1 MLEDLKSFYAKMFT
15 YRGEAVAREVYN
27 PLVVS
32 VAVGIFFA
40 IGNSFASGYVT
51 KWIVGVAT
59 VVWGVATLLSLWAVG
74 VRRVTWL
81 RRPVAVLVI
90 AALCAVCGAG
100 LWLYGFGVPS
110 LLGGVLRP
118 FWGYVGVGL
127 LALGAV
133 VWCVTVLP
141 SKGMTSAQSGGQA
154 HRGSRKPSQSKA
166 PRHVVAK
173 QADKGRHTARSTEQV
188 EAQQFTGQTAGQASS
203 QTGYSTQSTGQ
214 VGYSNQVGHSTQSEY
229 SSNSGL
235 LTL

>member
-32 VAVGIFFA
+32 VALGIFFA

-59 VVWGVATLLSLWAVG
+59 VVWGVATLLSLWAIG

-90 AALCAVCGAG
+90 AALCAVCGLS
-100 LWLYGFGVPS
+100 LWFYGFGVPS

-118 FWGYVGVGL
+118 FWGYLGVVVLAVGV
-127 LALGAV
+127 V
-133 VWCVTVLP
+133 VWLAWVLP
-141 SKGMTSAQSGGQA
+141 SAGAQGARSGRKAG
-154 HRGSRKPSQSKA
+154 RKPSGKPSGKPSRAKTSKHGAPKETNKGKHLNNHA
-166 PRHVVAK
+166 PRSIASNGAAS
-173 QADKGRHTARSTEQV
+173 QS
-188 EAQQFTGQTAGQASS
+188 AGQSENGLVESAKGSAPVHS
-203 QTGYSTQSTGQ
+203 GTTQGINNG
-214 VGYSNQVGHSTQSEY
+214 V
-229 SSNSGL
+229 

>member
-59 VVWGVATLLSLWAVG
+59 VVWGVATLLSLWAIG

-90 AALCAVCGAG
+90 AALCAVCGLS
-100 LWLYGFGVPS
+100 LWFYGFGVPS

-118 FWGYVGVGL
+118 FWGYLGVVVLAVGV
-127 LALGAV
+127 V
-133 VWCVTVLP
+133 VWLAWVLP
-141 SKGMTSAQSGGQA
+141 SAGAQGARSGRKAG
-154 HRGSRKPSQSKA
+154 RKPSGKPSRAKTSKHGAPKETNKGKHLNNHA
-166 PRHVVAK
+166 PRSITSNGAAS
-173 QADKGRHTARSTEQV
+173 QS
-188 EAQQFTGQTAGQASS
+188 AGQSENGLVESAKGSAPVHSGTS
-203 QTGYSTQSTGQ
+203 QGINNG
-214 VGYSNQVGHSTQSEY
+214 V
-229 SSNSGL
+229 

>member
-15 YRGEAVAREVYN
+15 YRGEAVAREVCN

-32 VAVGIFFA
+32 TAVGIFFA

-59 VVWGVATLLSLWAVG
+59 VVWGVATLLSLWAIG

-90 AALCAVCGAG
+90 AALCAVCGLS
-100 LWLYGFGVPS
+100 LWFYGFGVPS

-118 FWGYVGVGL
+118 FWGYLGVVVLAVGV
-127 LALGAV
+127 V
-133 VWCVTVLP
+133 VWLAWVLP
-141 SKGMTSAQSGGQA
+141 SAGAQGARSGRRAG
-154 HRGSRKPSQSKA
+154 RKPSGKPSRAKTSKHGAPKETNKGKHLNNRA
-166 PRHVVAK
+166 PRSIASNGAAS
-173 QADKGRHTARSTEQV
+173 QS
-188 EAQQFTGQTAGQASS
+188 AGQSENGLVESTKGSAPVHSGTS
-203 QTGYSTQSTGQ
+203 QGINNG
-214 VGYSNQVGHSTQSEY
+214 V
-229 SSNSGL
+229 

>member
-51 KWIVGVAT
+51 KWIVSVAT

-90 AALCAVCGAG
+90 AALCAVLGVS
-100 LWLYGFGVPS
+100 LWVYGFGVS
-110 LLGGVLRP
+110 WLLGGVIRR
-118 FWGYVGVGL
+118 FWGYAGVGL

-133 VWCVTVLP
+133 VWLAWVLP
-141 SKGMTSAQSGGQA
+141 SAGA
-154 HRGSRKPSQSKA
+154 RGAGSVSKAGHKPSRAKTSKHGAPKESNKGKRLSNHA
-166 PRHVVAK
+166 PRSIASNGAVSQSA
-173 QADKGRHTARSTEQV
+173 
-188 EAQQFTGQTAGQASS
+188 GQTEDGLVESSKGSAS
-203 QTGYSTQSTGQ
+203 
-214 VGYSNQVGHSTQSEY
+214 VHSGTTRGIH
-229 SSNSGL
+229 NGV

>member
-59 VVWGVATLLSLWAVG
+59 VVWGVATLLSLWAIG

-90 AALCAVCGAG
+90 AALCAVCGLS
-100 LWLYGFGVPS
+100 LWFYGFGVPS

-118 FWGYVGVGL
+118 FWGYLGVVVLAVGV
-127 LALGAV
+127 V
-133 VWCVTVLP
+133 VWLAWVLP
-141 SKGMTSAQSGGQA
+141 SAGAQGARSGRKAG
-154 HRGSRKPSQSKA
+154 RKPSGKPSRAKTSKHGAPKETNKGKHLNNHA
-166 PRHVVAK
+166 PRSIASNGATS
-173 QADKGRHTARSTEQV
+173 QS
-188 EAQQFTGQTAGQASS
+188 AGQSEDGLVESAKGSAPVHSGTS
-203 QTGYSTQSTGQ
+203 QGINNG
-214 VGYSNQVGHSTQSEY
+214 V
-229 SSNSGL
+229 

>member
-32 VAVGIFFA
+32 VTVGIFFA

-59 VVWGVATLLSLWAVG
+59 VVWGVATLLSLWAIG

-90 AALCAVCGAG
+90 AALCAVCGLS
-100 LWLYGFGVPS
+100 LWFYGFGVPS

-118 FWGYVGVGL
+118 FWGYLGVVVLAVGV
-127 LALGAV
+127 V
-133 VWCVTVLP
+133 VWLAWVLP
-141 SKGMTSAQSGGQA
+141 SAGAQGARSGRSGKPS
-154 HRGSRKPSQSKA
+154 GKPSRKPSRAKTSKHGAPKETNKGKHLNNHA
-166 PRHVVAK
+166 PRSIVSNGAAS
-173 QADKGRHTARSTEQV
+173 QS
-188 EAQQFTGQTAGQASS
+188 AGQSEDGLVESAKGSAPVHSGTS
-203 QTGYSTQSTGQ
+203 QGINNG
-214 VGYSNQVGHSTQSEY
+214 V
-229 SSNSGL
+229 

>member
-15 YRGEAVAREVYN
+15 YRGEVVAREVYN

-81 RRPVAVLVI
+81 RRSVAVLVI
-90 AALCAVCGAG
+90 AALCAVLGVS
-100 LWLYGFGVPS
+100 LWVYGFGVS
-110 LLGGVLRP
+110 RLLGGIIRR

-133 VWCVTVLP
+133 VWLTWVLP
-141 SKGMTSAQSGGQA
+141 SAGA
-154 HRGSRKPSQSKA
+154 RGAGSVSRAGRKPSRAKTPKHGAPKEANKGKHLSNHDPRSIASNGAASQSA
-166 PRHVVAK
+166 
-173 QADKGRHTARSTEQV
+173 
-188 EAQQFTGQTAGQASS
+188 GQTKDGLMGSS
-203 QTGYSTQSTGQ
+203 KGSAPVHTGTTQGINNG
-214 VGYSNQVGHSTQSEY
+214 V
-229 SSNSGL
+229 

>member
-51 KWIVGVAT
+51 KWIIGVAT

-81 RRPVAVLVI
+81 RRSVVVLVI
-90 AALCAVCGAG
+90 AALCAVCGLS
-100 LWLYGFGVPS
+100 LWFYGFGVPS

-118 FWGYVGVGL
+118 FWGYLGVVA
-127 LALGAV
+127 LAFGV
-133 VWCVTVLP
+133 VLWLAWVLP
-141 SKGMTSAQSGGQA
+141 SAGAQGVKSGRKAG
-154 HRGSRKPSQSKA
+154 RKPSRAKTSKHGASKEANKGKHLSNHA
-166 PRHVVAK
+166 PRSIASNGAVSQSA
-173 QADKGRHTARSTEQV
+173 
-188 EAQQFTGQTAGQASS
+188 GQTKDGLVESAKGSAPVHS
-203 QTGYSTQSTGQ
+203 GATQGINNG
-214 VGYSNQVGHSTQSEY
+214 V
-229 SSNSGL
+229 

>member
-59 VVWGVATLLSLWAVG
+59 VVWGVATLLSLWAIG

-90 AALCAVCGAG
+90 AALCAVCGLS
-100 LWLYGFGVPS
+100 LWFYGFGVPS

-118 FWGYVGVGL
+118 FWGYLGVVVLAVGV
-127 LALGAV
+127 V
-133 VWCVTVLP
+133 VWLAWVLP
-141 SKGMTSAQSGGQA
+141 SAGVRGARSGRKAG
-154 HRGSRKPSQSKA
+154 RKPSRAKASKHGAPKETNKGKHLNNRA
-166 PRHVVAK
+166 PRSIASNGAAS
-173 QADKGRHTARSTEQV
+173 QSAGQV
-188 EAQQFTGQTAGQASS
+188 EDGLVESTKGSAPVHSGAS
-203 QTGYSTQSTGQ
+203 QGINNG
-214 VGYSNQVGHSTQSEY
+214 V
-229 SSNSGL
+229 

>member
-59 VVWGVATLLSLWAVG
+59 VVWGVATLLSLWAIG

-81 RRPVAVLVI
+81 RRPVAGLVI
-90 AALCAVCGAG
+90 AALCAVCGLS
-100 LWLYGFGVPS
+100 LWFYGFGVPS

-118 FWGYVGVGL
+118 FWGYLGVVVLAVGV
-127 LALGAV
+127 V
-133 VWCVTVLP
+133 VWLAWVLP
-141 SKGMTSAQSGGQA
+141 SAGARGARSGRKAG
-154 HRGSRKPSQSKA
+154 RKPNGKPSRAKTSKHGAPKETNKGKHLNNRAPRSIASNGATSQS
-166 PRHVVAK
+166 
-173 QADKGRHTARSTEQV
+173 
-188 EAQQFTGQTAGQASS
+188 AGQSEDGLVESAKGSAPVHSGTS
-203 QTGYSTQSTGQ
+203 QGINNG
-214 VGYSNQVGHSTQSEY
+214 V
-229 SSNSGL
+229 

>member
-32 VAVGIFFA
+32 VALGIFFA

-59 VVWGVATLLSLWAVG
+59 VVWGVATLLSLWAIG

-90 AALCAVCGAG
+90 AALCAVCGLS
-100 LWLYGFGVPS
+100 LWFYGFGVPS

-118 FWGYVGVGL
+118 FWGYLGVVVLAVGV
-127 LALGAV
+127 V
-133 VWCVTVLP
+133 VWLAWVLP
-141 SKGMTSAQSGGQA
+141 SAGAQGARSGRKAG
-154 HRGSRKPSQSKA
+154 RKPSGKPSRAKTSKHGA
-166 PRHVVAK
+166 PRETN
-173 QADKGRHTARSTEQV
+173 KGKHLNNRAPRSITSNGAASQSAGQV
-188 EAQQFTGQTAGQASS
+188 EDDLVESAKGSAPVHSGTS
-203 QTGYSTQSTGQ
+203 QGINNG
-214 VGYSNQVGHSTQSEY
+214 V
-229 SSNSGL
+229 

>member
-51 KWIVGVAT
+51 KWIIGVAT
-59 VVWGVATLLSLWAVG
+59 VVWGVATLLSLWAIG

-90 AALCAVCGAG
+90 AALCAVCGLS
-100 LWLYGFGVPS
+100 LWFYGFGVPS

-118 FWGYVGVGL
+118 FWGYLGVVVLAVGV
-127 LALGAV
+127 V
-133 VWCVTVLP
+133 VWLAWVLP
-141 SKGMTSAQSGGQA
+141 SAGAQGARSGRKAG
-154 HRGSRKPSQSKA
+154 RKPSRKPSGKPSRAKTSKHGAPKETNKGKHLNNRA
-166 PRHVVAK
+166 PRSITSNGAAS
-173 QADKGRHTARSTEQV
+173 QS
-188 EAQQFTGQTAGQASS
+188 AGQSEDGLVESTKGSAPIHSGTS
-203 QTGYSTQSTGQ
+203 QGINNG
-214 VGYSNQVGHSTQSEY
+214 V
-229 SSNSGL
+229 

>member
-32 VAVGIFFA
+32 VALGIFFA

-59 VVWGVATLLSLWAVG
+59 VVWGVATLLSLWAIG

-90 AALCAVCGAG
+90 AALCAVCGLS
-100 LWLYGFGVPS
+100 LWVYGFGVPA
-110 LLGGVLRP
+110 LLGGVLHP
-118 FWGYVGVGL
+118 FWGYLGVVVLAVGV
-127 LALGAV
+127 V
-133 VWCVTVLP
+133 VWLAWVLP
-141 SKGMTSAQSGGQA
+141 SAGAGAQGARSGRRAG
-154 HRGSRKPSQSKA
+154 RKPSRAKTSKHGAPKETNKGKHLNNRA
-166 PRHVVAK
+166 PRSIASNGAAS
-173 QADKGRHTARSTEQV
+173 QS
-188 EAQQFTGQTAGQASS
+188 AGQSENGLVESAKGSVPVHSGTS
-203 QTGYSTQSTGQ
+203 QGINNG
-214 VGYSNQVGHSTQSEY
+214 V
-229 SSNSGL
+229 

>member
-51 KWIVGVAT
+51 KWIIGVAT
-59 VVWGVATLLSLWAVG
+59 VVWGVATLLSLWAIG

-90 AALCAVCGAG
+90 AALCAVCGLS
-100 LWLYGFGVPS
+100 LWFYGFGVPS

-118 FWGYVGVGL
+118 FWGYLGVVVLAVGV
-127 LALGAV
+127 V
-133 VWCVTVLP
+133 VWLAWVLP
-141 SKGMTSAQSGGQA
+141 SAGAQGARSGRKAG
-154 HRGSRKPSQSKA
+154 RKPSGKPSRAKTSKHGAPKETNKGKHLNNHA
-166 PRHVVAK
+166 PRSIASNGAAS
-173 QADKGRHTARSTEQV
+173 QS
-188 EAQQFTGQTAGQASS
+188 AGQSEDGLVESAKGSAPVHSGTS
-203 QTGYSTQSTGQ
+203 QGINNG
-214 VGYSNQVGHSTQSEY
+214 V
-229 SSNSGL
+229 

>member
-32 VAVGIFFA
+32 VAMGIFFA

-59 VVWGVATLLSLWAVG
+59 VVWGVATLLSLWAIG

-90 AALCAVCGAG
+90 AALCAVCGLS
-100 LWLYGFGVPS
+100 LWFYGFGVPS

-118 FWGYVGVGL
+118 FWGYLGVVVLAVGV
-127 LALGAV
+127 V
-133 VWCVTVLP
+133 VWLAWVLP
-141 SKGMTSAQSGGQA
+141 SAGAQGARSGRKAG
-154 HRGSRKPSQSKA
+154 RKPSGKPSGLPSRAKTSKHGA
-166 PRHVVAK
+166 PRETN
-173 QADKGRHTARSTEQV
+173 KGKHLNNRAPRSIVSNGAASQS
-188 EAQQFTGQTAGQASS
+188 AGQSENGLVESAKGSAPVHSGTS
-203 QTGYSTQSTGQ
+203 QGINNG
-214 VGYSNQVGHSTQSEY
+214 V
-229 SSNSGL
+229 

>member
-59 VVWGVATLLSLWAVG
+59 VVWGVATLLSLWAIG

-90 AALCAVCGAG
+90 AALCAVCGLS
-100 LWLYGFGVPS
+100 LWFYGFGVPS

-118 FWGYVGVGL
+118 FWGYLGVVVLAVGV
-127 LALGAV
+127 V
-133 VWCVTVLP
+133 VWLAWVLP
-141 SKGMTSAQSGGQA
+141 SAGAQGARSGRKAG
-154 HRGSRKPSQSKA
+154 RKPSRKPSGKPSRAKTSKHGAPKETNKGKHLNNRA
-166 PRHVVAK
+166 PRSITSNGAAS
-173 QADKGRHTARSTEQV
+173 QS
-188 EAQQFTGQTAGQASS
+188 AGQSENGLVESTKGSAPVHSGTS
-203 QTGYSTQSTGQ
+203 QGINNG
-214 VGYSNQVGHSTQSEY
+214 V
-229 SSNSGL
+229 

>member
-32 VAVGIFFA
+32 VALGIFFA

-59 VVWGVATLLSLWAVG
+59 VVWGVATLLSLWAIG

-90 AALCAVCGAG
+90 AALCAVCGLS
-100 LWLYGFGVPS
+100 LWFYGFGVPS

-118 FWGYVGVGL
+118 FWGYLGVVVLAVGV
-127 LALGAV
+127 V
-133 VWCVTVLP
+133 VWLAWVLP
-141 SKGMTSAQSGGQA
+141 SAGAQGARSGRKAG
-154 HRGSRKPSQSKA
+154 RKPSGKPSRAKTSKHGAPKETNKGKHLNNRA
-166 PRHVVAK
+166 PRSITSNGAAS
-173 QADKGRHTARSTEQV
+173 QS
-188 EAQQFTGQTAGQASS
+188 AGQSEDGLVESAKGSAPVHSGTS
-203 QTGYSTQSTGQ
+203 QGINNG
-214 VGYSNQVGHSTQSEY
+214 V
-229 SSNSGL
+229 

>member
-32 VAVGIFFA
+32 VAMGIFFA

-51 KWIVGVAT
+51 KWIIGVAT
-59 VVWGVATLLSLWAVG
+59 VVWGVATLLSLWAIG

-90 AALCAVCGAG
+90 AALCAVCGLS
-100 LWLYGFGVPS
+100 LWFYGFGVPS

-118 FWGYVGVGL
+118 FWGYLGVVVLAVGV
-127 LALGAV
+127 V
-133 VWCVTVLP
+133 VWLAWVLP
-141 SKGMTSAQSGGQA
+141 SAGAQGARSGRRAG
-154 HRGSRKPSQSKA
+154 HKPSRKPSRAKTSKHGAPKETNKGKHLNNRA
-166 PRHVVAK
+166 PRSIASNGATS
-173 QADKGRHTARSTEQV
+173 QS
-188 EAQQFTGQTAGQASS
+188 AGQSEDGLVESAKGSAPVHS
-203 QTGYSTQSTGQ
+203 GTTQGINNG
-214 VGYSNQVGHSTQSEY
+214 V
-229 SSNSGL
+229 

>member
-59 VVWGVATLLSLWAVG
+59 VVWGVATLLSLWAIG

-90 AALCAVCGAG
+90 AALCAVCGLS
-100 LWLYGFGVPS
+100 LWFYGFGVPS

-118 FWGYVGVGL
+118 FWGYLGVVVLAVGV
-127 LALGAV
+127 V
-133 VWCVTVLP
+133 VWLAWVLP
-141 SKGMTSAQSGGQA
+141 SAGAQGARSGRKAG
-154 HRGSRKPSQSKA
+154 RKPSGKPSRAKTSKHGAPKETNKGKHLNNHA
-166 PRHVVAK
+166 PRSIASNGAAS
-173 QADKGRHTARSTEQV
+173 QS
-188 EAQQFTGQTAGQASS
+188 AGQSEDGLVESAKGSAPVHSGTS
-203 QTGYSTQSTGQ
+203 QGINNG
-214 VGYSNQVGHSTQSEY
+214 V
-229 SSNSGL
+229 

>member
-32 VAVGIFFA
+32 VALGIFFA

-51 KWIVGVAT
+51 KWIIGVAT
-59 VVWGVATLLSLWAVG
+59 VVWGVATLLSLWAIG

-90 AALCAVCGAG
+90 AALCAVCGLS
-100 LWLYGFGVPS
+100 LWFYGFGVPS

-118 FWGYVGVGL
+118 FWGYLGVVVLAVGV
-127 LALGAV
+127 V
-133 VWCVTVLP
+133 VWLAWVLP
-141 SKGMTSAQSGGQA
+141 SAGAQGARSGRKAG
-154 HRGSRKPSQSKA
+154 RKPSRAKTSKHGAPKETNKGKHLNNRA
-166 PRHVVAK
+166 PRSITSNGAAS
-173 QADKGRHTARSTEQV
+173 QSAGQV
-188 EAQQFTGQTAGQASS
+188 EDGLVESAKGSAPVHSGT
-203 QTGYSTQSTGQ
+203 TQGINNG
-214 VGYSNQVGHSTQSEY
+214 V
-229 SSNSGL
+229 

>member
-81 RRPVAVLVI
+81 RRPVVVFVI
-90 AALCAVCGAG
+90 AALCAVCGLS
-100 LWLYGFGVPS
+100 LWFCGFGVPS

-118 FWGYVGVGL
+118 FSGYCGVGM
-127 LALGAV
+127 LALGVV
-133 VWCVTVLP
+133 VWLAWVLP
-141 SKGMTSAQSGGQA
+141 SAGA
-154 HRGSRKPSQSKA
+154 RGAGSVSKAGRKPSRAKTSKHGAPKEANKGKHLNNHTPRSIASNGAVSQSA
-166 PRHVVAK
+166 
-173 QADKGRHTARSTEQV
+173 
-188 EAQQFTGQTAGQASS
+188 GQTEDGLVESS
-203 QTGYSTQSTGQ
+203 KGSAPVHSGTTQGINNG
-214 VGYSNQVGHSTQSEY
+214 V
-229 SSNSGL
+229 

>member
-1 MLEDLKSFYAKMFT
+1 MLEDLKSFYAKMFI

-32 VAVGIFFA
+32 VATGIFFA

-90 AALCAVCGAG
+90 AALCAVCGLS
-100 LWLYGFGVPS
+100 LWFYGFGVPS

-118 FWGYVGVGL
+118 FWGYLGVVVLAVGV
-127 LALGAV
+127 V
-133 VWCVTVLP
+133 VWLAWVLP
-141 SKGMTSAQSGGQA
+141 SAGAQGARSGRKAG
-154 HRGSRKPSQSKA
+154 RKPSGKPSRAKTSKHGASKETNKGKHLNNRA
-166 PRHVVAK
+166 PRSIASNGAAS
-173 QADKGRHTARSTEQV
+173 QS
-188 EAQQFTGQTAGQASS
+188 AGQSEDGLVESAKGSAPVHS
-203 QTGYSTQSTGQ
+203 GTTQGINNG
-214 VGYSNQVGHSTQSEY
+214 V
-229 SSNSGL
+229 

>member
-59 VVWGVATLLSLWAVG
+59 VVWGVATLLSLWAIG

-90 AALCAVCGAG
+90 AALCAVCGLS
-100 LWLYGFGVPS
+100 LWFYGFGVPS

-118 FWGYVGVGL
+118 FWGYLGVVVLAVGV
-127 LALGAV
+127 V
-133 VWCVTVLP
+133 VWLAWVLP
-141 SKGMTSAQSGGQA
+141 SAGAQGARSGRKAG
-154 HRGSRKPSQSKA
+154 RKPSGKPSRAKTSKHGA
-166 PRHVVAK
+166 PRETN
-173 QADKGRHTARSTEQV
+173 KGKHLNNRAPRSITSNGAASQSAGQV
-188 EAQQFTGQTAGQASS
+188 EDGLVESAKGSAPVHSGTS
-203 QTGYSTQSTGQ
+203 QGINNGVVSY
-214 VGYSNQVGHSTQSEY
+214 
-229 SSNSGL
+229 
-235 LTL
+235 

>member
-27 PLVVS
+27 TLVVS

-90 AALCAVCGAG
+90 AALCAVLGVS
-100 LWLYGFGVPS
+100 LWVYGFGVS
-110 LLGGVLRP
+110 WLLGGVIRR

-133 VWCVTVLP
+133 VWLAWVLP
-141 SKGMTSAQSGGQA
+141 SAGA
-154 HRGSRKPSQSKA
+154 RGARSVSKAGHKPSRAKTPKHGA
-166 PRHVVAK
+166 PKEAN
-173 QADKGRHTARSTEQV
+173 KGRHLNNHTPGSITSNGAVS
-188 EAQQFTGQTAGQASS
+188 QFAGQTEDGLVESSKGSASVHS
-203 QTGYSTQSTGQ
+203 GTTQGIHNG
-214 VGYSNQVGHSTQSEY
+214 V
-229 SSNSGL
+229 

>member
-59 VVWGVATLLSLWAVG
+59 VVWGVATLLSLWAIG

-90 AALCAVCGAG
+90 AALCAVCGLS
-100 LWLYGFGVPS
+100 LWFYGFGVPS

-118 FWGYVGVGL
+118 FWGYLGVVVLAVGV
-127 LALGAV
+127 V
-133 VWCVTVLP
+133 VWLAWVLP
-141 SKGMTSAQSGGQA
+141 SAGAQGARSGRKAG
-154 HRGSRKPSQSKA
+154 RKPSRKPSRAKTSKHGA
-166 PRHVVAK
+166 PRETN
-173 QADKGRHTARSTEQV
+173 KGKHLNNRAPRSIASNGATSQS
-188 EAQQFTGQTAGQASS
+188 AGQSEN
-203 QTGYSTQSTGQ
+203 GLVESTKGSAP
-214 VGYSNQVGHSTQSEY
+214 VHSGTTQGI
-229 SSNSGL
+229 NNGV

>member
-59 VVWGVATLLSLWAVG
+59 VVWGVATLLSLWAIG

-90 AALCAVCGAG
+90 AALCAVCGLS
-100 LWLYGFGVPS
+100 LWFYGFGVPS

-118 FWGYVGVGL
+118 FWGYLGVVVLAVGV
-127 LALGAV
+127 V
-133 VWCVTVLP
+133 VWLAWVLP
-141 SKGMTSAQSGGQA
+141 SAGAQGARSGRKAG
-154 HRGSRKPSQSKA
+154 RKPSGKQSRAKTSKHGAPKETNKGKHLNNRA
-166 PRHVVAK
+166 PR
-173 QADKGRHTARSTEQV
+173 SI
-188 EAQQFTGQTAGQASS
+188 ASNGATS
-203 QTGYSTQSTGQ
+203 QSTGQ
-214 VGYSNQVGHSTQSEY
+214 SEDGLVDSTKDSAPVHSGTSQGI
-229 SSNSGL
+229 NNGV

>member
-27 PLVVS
+27 PLVAS

-59 VVWGVATLLSLWAVG
+59 VVWGVATLLSLWAIG

-90 AALCAVCGAG
+90 AALCAVCGLS
-100 LWLYGFGVPS
+100 LWFYGFGVPS

-118 FWGYVGVGL
+118 FWGYLGVVVLAVGV
-127 LALGAV
+127 V
-133 VWCVTVLP
+133 VWLAWVLP
-141 SKGMTSAQSGGQA
+141 SAGAQGARSGRKAG
-154 HRGSRKPSQSKA
+154 RKPSGKPSRAKTSKHGAPKETNKGKHLNNHA
-166 PRHVVAK
+166 PRSIASNGAAS
-173 QADKGRHTARSTEQV
+173 QS
-188 EAQQFTGQTAGQASS
+188 AGQSEDGLVESAKGSAPVHSGTS
-203 QTGYSTQSTGQ
+203 QGINNG
-214 VGYSNQVGHSTQSEY
+214 V
-229 SSNSGL
+229 

>member
-59 VVWGVATLLSLWAVG
+59 VVWGVATLLSLWAIG

-90 AALCAVCGAG
+90 AALCAVCGLS
-100 LWLYGFGVPS
+100 LWFYGFGVPS

-118 FWGYVGVGL
+118 FWGYLGVVVLAVGV
-127 LALGAV
+127 V
-133 VWCVTVLP
+133 VWLAWVLP
-141 SKGMTSAQSGGQA
+141 SAGAQGARSGRKAG
-154 HRGSRKPSQSKA
+154 RKPSGKPSRAKTSKHGA
-166 PRHVVAK
+166 PRETN
-173 QADKGRHTARSTEQV
+173 KGKHLNNRAPRSITSNGAASQSAGQV
-188 EAQQFTGQTAGQASS
+188 EDGLVESAKGSAPVHSGTS
-203 QTGYSTQSTGQ
+203 QGINNG
-214 VGYSNQVGHSTQSEY
+214 V
-229 SSNSGL
+229 
-235 LTL
+235 LTM

>member
-59 VVWGVATLLSLWAVG
+59 VVWGVATLLSLWAIG

-90 AALCAVCGAG
+90 AALCAVCGLS
-100 LWLYGFGVPS
+100 LWFYGFGVPS

-118 FWGYVGVGL
+118 FWGYLGVVVLAVGV
-127 LALGAV
+127 V
-133 VWCVTVLP
+133 VWLAWVLP
-141 SKGMTSAQSGGQA
+141 SAGAQGARSGRKAG
-154 HRGSRKPSQSKA
+154 RKPSGKPSRAKTSKHGA
-166 PRHVVAK
+166 PRETN
-173 QADKGRHTARSTEQV
+173 KGKHLNNRAPRSITSNGAASQSAGQV
-188 EAQQFTGQTAGQASS
+188 EDGLVESAKGSAPVHSGTS
-203 QTGYSTQSTGQ
+203 QGINNG
-214 VGYSNQVGHSTQSEY
+214 V
-229 SSNSGL
+229 

>member
-90 AALCAVCGAG
+90 AALCAVCGLS
-100 LWLYGFGVPS
+100 LWFCGFGVPS

-118 FWGYVGVGL
+118 FWGYSGVVVLAVGV
-127 LALGAV
+127 V
-133 VWCVTVLP
+133 VWLAWVLP
-141 SKGMTSAQSGGQA
+141 SAGA
-154 HRGSRKPSQSKA
+154 RGARSVRKAGHKPSRAKTSKHGAPKETNKGKHLSNRAPMSITSNGAVSQSA
-166 PRHVVAK
+166 
-173 QADKGRHTARSTEQV
+173 
-188 EAQQFTGQTAGQASS
+188 GQTEDGLVESS
-203 QTGYSTQSTGQ
+203 KGSAPVHSGTTQGIHNG
-214 VGYSNQVGHSTQSEY
+214 V
-229 SSNSGL
+229 

>member
-59 VVWGVATLLSLWAVG
+59 VVWGVATLLSLWAIG

-90 AALCAVCGAG
+90 AALCAVCGLS
-100 LWLYGFGVPS
+100 LWFYGFGVPS

-118 FWGYVGVGL
+118 FWGYLGVVVLAVGV
-127 LALGAV
+127 V
-133 VWCVTVLP
+133 VWLAWVLP
-141 SKGMTSAQSGGQA
+141 SAGAQGARSGRRAG
-154 HRGSRKPSQSKA
+154 RKPSGKPSRAKTSKHGAPKETNKGKHLNNRA
-166 PRHVVAK
+166 PRSIASNGAAS
-173 QADKGRHTARSTEQV
+173 QS
-188 EAQQFTGQTAGQASS
+188 AGQFEN
-203 QTGYSTQSTGQ
+203 GLVESTKGSAP
-214 VGYSNQVGHSTQSEY
+214 VHSGTTQGI
-229 SSNSGL
+229 NNGV

>member
-59 VVWGVATLLSLWAVG
+59 VVWGVATLLSLWAIG

-90 AALCAVCGAG
+90 AALCAVCGLS
-100 LWLYGFGVPS
+100 LWFYGFGVPS

-118 FWGYVGVGL
+118 FWGYLGVVVLAVGV
-127 LALGAV
+127 V
-133 VWCVTVLP
+133 VWLAWVLP
-141 SKGMTSAQSGGQA
+141 SAGAQGARSGRKAG
-154 HRGSRKPSQSKA
+154 RKPSGKPSRAKTSKHGVPRETNKGKHLNNRA
-166 PRHVVAK
+166 PRSITSNGAAS
-173 QADKGRHTARSTEQV
+173 QSAGQV
-188 EAQQFTGQTAGQASS
+188 EDGLVESAKGSAPVHSGTS
-203 QTGYSTQSTGQ
+203 QGINNGVVSY
-214 VGYSNQVGHSTQSEY
+214 
-229 SSNSGL
+229 
-235 LTL
+235 

>member
-81 RRPVAVLVI
+81 RRSVVVLVI
-90 AALCAVCGAG
+90 AALCAVCGLS
-100 LWLYGFGVPS
+100 LWFCGFGVPS

-118 FWGYVGVGL
+118 FWGCLGVVVLAVGV
-127 LALGAV
+127 V
-133 VWCVTVLP
+133 VWLAWVLP
-141 SKGMTSAQSGGQA
+141 SAGA
-154 HRGSRKPSQSKA
+154 RGAGSVRKAGRKPSRAKTSKHGAPKEANKGKHLSNHA
-166 PRHVVAK
+166 PRSVASN
-173 QADKGRHTARSTEQV
+173 GTASQS
-188 EAQQFTGQTAGQASS
+188 AGQTEDGLVESS
-203 QTGYSTQSTGQ
+203 KGSAPVHSGTTQDINNG
-214 VGYSNQVGHSTQSEY
+214 V
-229 SSNSGL
+229 

>member
-59 VVWGVATLLSLWAVG
+59 VVWGVATLLSLWAIG

-90 AALCAVCGAG
+90 AALCAVCGLS
-100 LWLYGFGVPS
+100 LWFYGFGVPS

-118 FWGYVGVGL
+118 FWGYLGVVVLAVGV
-127 LALGAV
+127 V
-133 VWCVTVLP
+133 VWLAWVLP
-141 SKGMTSAQSGGQA
+141 SAGAQGARSGRSG
-154 HRGSRKPSQSKA
+154 KPSGKPSRAKTSKHGA
-166 PRHVVAK
+166 PRETN
-173 QADKGRHTARSTEQV
+173 KGKHLSNHTPRSIASNGAVSQSAGQV
-188 EAQQFTGQTAGQASS
+188 EDGLVESAKGSAPVHSGTS
-203 QTGYSTQSTGQ
+203 QGINNGVVSY
-214 VGYSNQVGHSTQSEY
+214 
-229 SSNSGL
+229 
-235 LTL
+235 

>member
-90 AALCAVCGAG
+90 AALCAVCGLS
-100 LWLYGFGVPS
+100 LWFCGFGVPS

-118 FWGYVGVGL
+118 FWGCLGVVVLAVGV
-127 LALGAV
+127 V
-133 VWCVTVLP
+133 VWLAWVLP
-141 SKGMTSAQSGGQA
+141 S
-154 HRGSRKPSQSKA
+154 RGARGAGSVSKAGHKPSRAKTPKHGAPKEANKGKHLNNHA
-166 PRHVVAK
+166 PRSIASN
-173 QADKGRHTARSTEQV
+173 GTASQS
-188 EAQQFTGQTAGQASS
+188 AGQTEDGLVESS
-203 QTGYSTQSTGQ
+203 KGSAPVHSGTTQGINNR
-214 VGYSNQVGHSTQSEY
+214 V
-229 SSNSGL
+229 